1 MLNFPLHTERTDII
15 AGAFNSQYTAKLV
28 IHFYGH
34 ITHVVLDPRSED
46 ALIIVCANLFG
57 TVISDSLSKESG
69 DVVRLHSIYRSVDD
83 FIIDWCQVFRLTE
96 HDIRGTFDL
105 LNRPGITQPERF
117 RNGTVASGKD
127 IENFM
132 EPLRVDT
139 VRKFLS
145 SFNIGD
151 FKERVVLHSVRKLFF
166 VKLIGEQVMTVH
178 VKLKTERRPCRD
190 TKIAKAKF
198 PVDKIEIV
206 MKTLALVKLQE
217 GLPSCF
223 IMPGPVGITAF
234 HSRKDMDQTFRFSG
248 FGNDVLDAVIF
259 SKSMEFSD
267 ELNFRS
273 IFVSNL
279 FRILTDL
286 FRKGLGETG
295 GIIKNTDTV
304 EFHIGSHCFRM
315 APVWDIS
322 LNDHAVITGNDAM
335 NFISVFIS
343 E

>member
-46 ALIIVCANLFG
+46 ALIIVCTNLFG

-223 IMPGPVGITAF
+223 IM
-234 HSRKDMDQTFRFSG
+234 
-248 FGNDVLDAVIF
+248 
-259 SKSMEFSD
+259 
-267 ELNFRS
+267 
-273 IFVSNL
+273 VS
-279 FRILTDL
+279 
-286 FRKGLGETG
+286 
-295 GIIKNTDTV
+295 
-304 EFHIGSHCFRM
+304 
-315 APVWDIS
+315 A
-322 LNDHAVITGNDAM
+322 
-335 NFISVFIS
+335 
-343 E
+343 

>member
-1 MLNFPLHTERTDII
+1 MNI
-15 AGAFNSQYTAKLV
+15 N
-28 IHFYGH
+28 
-34 ITHVVLDPRSED
+34 
-46 ALIIVCANLFG
+46 
-57 TVISDSLSKESG
+57 
-69 DVVRLHSIYRSVDD
+69 

-151 FKERVVLHSVRKLFF
+151 FKERIVLHPVRKLFF
-166 VKLIGEQVMTVH
+166 IKLIGEQVMTVH

-217 GLPSCF
+217 GLLWS
-223 IMPGPVGITAF
+223 
-234 HSRKDMDQTFRFSG
+234 
-248 FGNDVLDAVIF
+248 
-259 SKSMEFSD
+259 
-267 ELNFRS
+267 S
-273 IFVSNL
+273 IFVTLMANKIGGLQFGIYRNCQISSRVSHTAVAAL
-279 FRILTDL
+279 PLTKANRSD
-286 FRKGLGETG
+286 FE
-295 GIIKNTDTV
+295 
-304 EFHIGSHCFRM
+304 
-315 APVWDIS
+315 
-322 LNDHAVITGNDAM
+322 
-335 NFISVFIS
+335 
-343 E
+343 

>member
-151 FKERVVLHSVRKLFF
+151 FKERVKCYNKVV
-166 VKLIGEQVMTVH
+166 
-178 VKLKTERRPCRD
+178 TEVAN
-190 TKIAKAKF
+190 KI
-198 PVDKIEIV
+198 
-206 MKTLALVKLQE
+206 
-217 GLPSCF
+217 
-223 IMPGPVGITAF
+223 
-234 HSRKDMDQTFRFSG
+234 
-248 FGNDVLDAVIF
+248 
-259 SKSMEFSD
+259 
-267 ELNFRS
+267 
-273 IFVSNL
+273 
-279 FRILTDL
+279 
-286 FRKGLGETG
+286 
-295 GIIKNTDTV
+295 
-304 EFHIGSHCFRM
+304 
-315 APVWDIS
+315 
-322 LNDHAVITGNDAM
+322 
-335 NFISVFIS
+335 
-343 E
+343 

>member
-132 EPLRVDT
+132 EPLRVCLLYT
-139 VRKFLS
+139 S
-145 SFNIGD
+145 PS
-151 FKERVVLHSVRKLFF
+151 
-166 VKLIGEQVMTVH
+166 
-178 VKLKTERRPCRD
+178 PRD
-190 TKIAKAKF
+190 
-198 PVDKIEIV
+198 
-206 MKTLALVKLQE
+206 
-217 GLPSCF
+217 
-223 IMPGPVGITAF
+223 
-234 HSRKDMDQTFRFSG
+234 
-248 FGNDVLDAVIF
+248 
-259 SKSMEFSD
+259 
-267 ELNFRS
+267 
-273 IFVSNL
+273 
-279 FRILTDL
+279 
-286 FRKGLGETG
+286 
-295 GIIKNTDTV
+295 
-304 EFHIGSHCFRM
+304 
-315 APVWDIS
+315 
-322 LNDHAVITGNDAM
+322 
-335 NFISVFIS
+335 
-343 E
+343 